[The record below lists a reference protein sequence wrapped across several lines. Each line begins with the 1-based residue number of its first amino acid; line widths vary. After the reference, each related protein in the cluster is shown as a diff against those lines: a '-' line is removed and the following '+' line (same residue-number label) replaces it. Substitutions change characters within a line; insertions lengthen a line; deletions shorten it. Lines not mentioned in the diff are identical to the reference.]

1 MTTPLIRPERIAAPD
16 GPFLAAAALTQTTSR
31 TMTSHSHAHGQ
42 LMGAMSGLV
51 SVGIGRRQWVV
62 PVIHAIWMPPHVE
75 HSMRSYG
82 PFSGWSVFIA
92 EARCAGLPDAP
103 RALRATPLLREA
115 VRRAAQW
122 QGGAMDTA
130 QTRIAEVILD
140 EIAASK
146 AEPLDLPSPQ
156 DERLVRIATAL
167 GTNLSD
173 TRSLEEWAE
182 WAGLSPRTLSR
193 RFISETGLSFAQ
205 WRQQARLLRALELIA
220 DGRSVTAIALEL
232 GYDNV
237 SAFIEMFK
245 RAMGTTP
252 GRYGVESANDI
263 MRHTDAEPV

>member
-1 MTTPLIRPERIAAPD
+1 MTTPLIQPDRITSPG
-16 GPFLAAAALTQTTSR
+16 GPFLAAAALTQTASR

-42 LMGAMSGLV
+42 LMGALNGLV
-51 SVGIGRRQWVV
+51 SIGIGRRQGVV
-62 PVIHAIWMPPHVE
+62 PAVHAIWMPPHVE
-75 HSMRSYG
+75 HSMRSHG

-92 EARCAGLPDAP
+92 ERRCDVLPSTP

-122 QGGAMDTA
+122 QGSAMDA
-130 QTRIAEVILD
+130 ARTRIAEVILD

-156 DERLVRIATAL
+156 DDRLVRITTAF
-167 GTNLSD
+167 GANVSD
-173 TRSLEEWAE
+173 TRSMEEWAE
-182 WAGLSPRTLSR
+182 WAGVSPRTLSR

-205 WRQQARLLRALELIA
+205 WRQQARLMRALELIA

-237 SAFIEMFK
+237 SAFIDMFK
-245 RAMGTTP
+245 RATGTTP
-252 GRYGVESANDI
+252 GRYGGETEN
-263 MRHTDAEPV
+263 RR